1 MSPKKS
7 KAKPKKKAKAVRK
20 AKKVK
25 PKKARTKAKKVKPKK
40 ARTKARKVKPKKTR
54 AAKKTAAKRKP
65 AKKKV
70 AKKTPA
76 RAKKKA
82 PAKAKK
88 RTAKKAPAKRQAA
101 GKAAVK
107 AKARKKVPAKAAAAP
122 VVVKP
127 VPGPAETTKT
137 GKTKGKGRSRRSSRR
152 AALIRRGP
160 DGEILAPGDL
170 LLPGGAKGPEE
181 IQYLF
186 RGCMAA
192 ERPVSEEAVNEVLAK
207 RGVPE
212 GPGEREELEG
222 TLGWARERFGG
233 GDVEPI
239 IPIRSNLRR
248 TFQGVVDRARQRRR
262 EIGAFLRGLDMGHT
276 ETSHMDA
283 HGEASLQSLME
294 WAAAARLENLVEN
307 LEETPETNQG
317 HYAQFHRVL
326 DQLESTTEALVIDVE
341 QTLRRLRDRLRR

>member
-7 KAKPKKKAKAVRK
+7 KAKPKKKARAVKK

-25 PKKARTKAKKVKPKK
+25 PKKAGTKAKKAKPKK
-40 ARTKARKVKPKKTR
+40 

-70 AKKTPA
+70 AKKAPA
-76 RAKKKA
+76 RARKK
-82 PAKAKK
+82 
-88 RTAKKAPAKRQAA
+88 TAKKAPAKRQAA

-107 AKARKKVPAKAAAAP
+107 AKAPKRAPAKALAPP

-127 VPGPAETTKT
+127 APAPAEATKT
-137 GKTKGKGRSRRSSRR
+137 GKPKGKGRSRRSSRR

-181 IQYLF
+181 IQYFF

-222 TLGWARERFGG
+222 TLEWARERFGG

-248 TFQGVVDRARQRRR
+248 TFQGVVDRARHRRR

-294 WAAAARLENLVEN
+294 WAARLENLVEN